1 MNFTPTQDTMKMFSR
16 IYLLLSLTG
25 MTCISASAQAD
36 STKYKERATAVRAE
50 VWAWKDPVF
59 ANRTI
64 PAEHAN
70 ESCVI
75 MGRKAVIEADTK
87 KKINWALS
95 AHRNFYYNST
105 VREMVKINDKASLE
119 EYSQLSYRQ
128 FKKLN
133 GWMSATSTSFVGAR
147 IIKPNGT
154 IKEVNTDEAVSLNNG
169 RNDQQRKL
177 AISDLQVGDIL
188 DYFVR
193 TEEFSEYIKEPERL
207 IFVFG
212 DDHPIMYY
220 YLHCEI
226 GSKYAIEYRSMNN
239 APDAKQTTNEDKDVI
254 LDIGMKNLA
263 AAPTGFWMA
272 SLRELPAFRLN
283 VLAGGTYAG
292 GGRAPG
298 EVVKDVPLSDVINV
312 INTGISY
319 PDPGKAAVLKRQVM
333 DVLKGYDKHYNKLPK
348 DSLAN
353 LIYYAY
359 RFVRYYNQ
367 VDASLEVGEDRNEMD
382 INNYDY
388 LIYLQPILEQH
399 KIYSKFVVMPYK
411 HGPSIDHVMGVGD
424 LSVMLLVDLDKPI
437 YFTNNNM
444 FTCPGYIP
452 ASLEG
457 QPCPEVRSKRGNR
470 SQVIGLDQLTPLST
484 ARDNTQQESLKVGF
498 NGTDMQLLRVKR
510 HTVLTG
516 KMKEGEQ
523 LRLLNFEDCYE
534 SERNALHVEKSIMDN
549 LQKARKS
556 KNVSEDYAAALQ
568 KARASLKDRFKSEIS
583 GEFEKDP
590 KEVISWKVDNPGLR
604 HTAPDLAYSTEFTV
618 DGLIQRAGNNFLLN
632 IGKVVNS
639 PLKLTPSQRTR
650 NIDIYMSYARTLDC
664 TVAFDIPQGYTI
676 QGVDKLNKTLDNDCG
691 SVVTS
696 AQVQGNQLMVH
707 FKRTYKHDQESVN
720 KWPQLLT
727 IIDASTDFADQK
739 VLLKKG

>member
-1 MNFTPTQDTMKMFSR
+1 MKLFLHISFTLCLM
-16 IYLLLSLTG
+16 G
-25 MTCISASAQAD
+25 MLHSSVSAQAD
-36 STKYKERATAVRAE
+36 TTKYKERATAIRAE

-59 ANRTI
+59 ANRTV
-64 PAEHAN
+64 PAEYAS

-87 KKINWALS
+87 RKINWALS

-133 GWMSATSTSFVGAR
+133 GWMSSTSTSIVGAR
-147 IIKPNGT
+147 IIKPDGV
-154 IKEVNTDEAVSLNNG
+154 IKEVNTDEAAMLNNG

-212 DDHPIMYY
+212 DDHPILYY

-239 APDAKQTTNEDKDVI
+239 APDARKTTNEDKDVI

-298 EVVKDVPLSDVINV
+298 EVVKDVPLSDILTR
-312 INTGISY
+312 ISTGVNW
-319 PDPGKAAVLKRQVM
+319 PDPTKLMFIRRQVLEIM
-333 DVLKGYDKHYNKLPK
+333 RNYDKHYNKLPK

-367 VDASLEVGEDRNEMD
+367 VDATLEVGEDRNSMD
-382 INNYDY
+382 INTYDY
-388 LIYLQPILEQH
+388 LMYLEPILDMH
-399 KIYSKFVVMPYK
+399 KIYSKFVVTPYK
-411 HGPSIDHVMGVGD
+411 HGPSVQDVMGIGD
-424 LSVMLLVDLDKPI
+424 LSLMLRVELEKPI
-437 YFTNNNM
+437 YFSNQSM

-452 ASLEG
+452 SIVEG
-457 QPCPEVRSKRGNR
+457 QPCPEVRATR
-470 SQVIGLDQLTPLST
+470 STRNPVVAGANETTPLST
-484 ARDNTQQESLKVGF
+484 AGENTQTERLQVSF
-498 NGTDMQLLRVKR
+498 NGADMQMLRVKR
-510 HTVLTG
+510 HTTLTG

-534 SERNALHVEKSIMDN
+534 SERNALHVERSIMDD
-549 LQKARKS
+549 LKKARRS
-556 KNVSEDYAAALQ
+556 KNVSEDYSTALQ
-568 KARASLKDRFKSEIS
+568 KARASLKDRFTEEIS
-583 GEFEKDP
+583 SEFEKDP
-590 KEVISWKVDNPGLR
+590 KEVLSWKIDNPGLR
-604 HTAPDLAYSTEFTV
+604 NTAPDLAYSSEFTV

-650 NIDIYMSYARTLDC
+650 KADIYMSYARTLEC
-664 TVAFDIPQGYTI
+664 TVVFDIPQGYTV
-676 QGVDKLNKTLDNDCG
+676 QGVDKLNKTLNNDCG
-691 SVVTS
+691 SVATT
-696 AQVQGNQLMVH
+696 AQIQGNQLTVH
-707 FKRTYKHDQESVN
+707 FKRIYKHDQEPAAS
-720 KWPQLLT
+720 WPWLLA

-739 VLLKKG
+739 LLLKKG